1 MQKKI
6 RVIVFKYLVLCLG
19 LFLYALAFNL
29 FMLSQNFVVGGV
41 SGISIILHKLF
52 ALDTSLTVFVL
63 YLVLTIIGFIFCNKE
78 RMYSAVASTFLLPMF
93 IKITS
98 FITLD
103 INISPLLSAL
113 YCSII
118 VGIGLGLVYKV
129 GFSTGGSEIIYWI
142 LDKYIKKST
151 GQLMT
156 IVEGIIIIIG
166 AFAFGFEKFM
176 YSLIIL
182 FLTSNIS
189 DRISIGI
196 SETKLLCVISN
207 NIDEIKK
214 YLDTVPLIKKISI
227 MTKDNREVIYLV
239 IRNRDLNII
248 YDELKEIDKDIFI
261 SLRNNYEVEGGKL
274 WRKEVS

>member
-29 FMLSQNFVVGGV
+29 FMLPQNFVVGGV
-41 SGISIILHKLF
+41 SGISIILHEFF

-166 AFAFGFEKFM
+166 AFAFGFEKLM

-182 FLTSNIS
+182 FLMSNIS

-214 YLDTVPLIKKISI
+214 YLDTVPLIKKISM

-274 WRKEVS
+274 